1 MKLINFILSIY
12 LVALSCLPCA
22 DMEVNSAAH
31 KNAHDVAK
39 TTHDHGG
46 HSHDKENDLCSPFCN
61 CNCCGSQIV
70 SYFKVVAYNF
80 AVISKEIKTQLP
92 SYTSKFT
99 SNFYGSI
106 WQPPQIV

>member
-1 MKLINFILSIY
+1 MKLLNYILSIY

-31 KNAHDVAK
+31 KVVEISANHDEK
-39 TTHDHGG
+39 SHN
-46 HSHDKENDLCSPFCN
+46 HDKENDLCSPFCS

-70 SYFKVVAYNF
+70 SYFKMLNYNF
-80 AVISKEIKTQLP
+80 AVVSKTITTQLP
-92 SYTSKFT
+92 SYTSQFA

>member
-1 MKLINFILSIY
+1 MKLVNFILSIY

-22 DMEVNSAAH
+22 DMEVTSAAH
-31 KNAHDVAK
+31 KALEIASNHNEK
-39 TTHDHGG
+39 SHN
-46 HSHDKENDLCSPFCN
+46 HDKENDLCSPFCN

-70 SYFKVVAYNF
+70 SYFKVITFNF
-80 AVISKEIKTQLP
+80 SVVSKEITTQLT